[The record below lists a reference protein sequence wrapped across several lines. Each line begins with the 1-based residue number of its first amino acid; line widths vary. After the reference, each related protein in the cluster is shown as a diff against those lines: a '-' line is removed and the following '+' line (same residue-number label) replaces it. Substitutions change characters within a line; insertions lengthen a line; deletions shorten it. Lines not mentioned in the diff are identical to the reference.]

1 MASKVEMVRAATKL
15 LFMVMFIGSLL
26 IWTVTP
32 TNIHRQIWMPKIR
45 TQLNSTYFG
54 LQTGPRI
61 LINTCPILFMAVLGC
76 IYLHLEK
83 KVNDYKAYE
92 SINGRKQRLA
102 LLKKPMVVK
111 GPLGIV
117 SSIELGFFTMFI
129 ALLVW
134 SLSIYIHNSFA
145 TITPISSAADGK
157 QVWEAKLK
165 STALRLGLV
174 GNICLVFLFFPVA
187 RGSSL
192 LPLFGLTSEA
202 SIKYHIWLGHLVMA
216 FFTAHGICY
225 IVLWIATNN
234 ITQMIKW
241 AKTGTS
247 NVAGEIALLAGLA
260 MWATTIPRIRQKF
273 FELFFYTHYLYIVFM
288 FFFVLHVGISYACM
302 MLPGFYL
309 FLVDRYLRFLQSRKC
324 VRLVSAR
331 VLPCETIELN
341 FSKTPGLKYNPTSI
355 LFVNVPSISK
365 MQWHPFTITSN
376 SNLEPENISVMIK
389 SEGSWSKKLNQML
402 SSSNPID
409 RLQVSVEGPYGP
421 ASTHFLRHD
430 TLVMVSGGSG
440 ITPFISVIRELI
452 YASTTVKCKTP
463 QIILICSFKS
473 SSDLTMLDLLLPIDG
488 SPNEL
493 SNMKIQIEAYVT
505 REKQQPTTEQ
515 NSKELV
521 RALWF
526 KPNPT
531 DSPISSI
538 LGPNSWLW
546 HAVVISSSFII
557 FLILIRIIG
566 RYYIYPIDH
575 NTDRVFSSSLKS
587 FLHML
592 VMCVCIAATASLAV
606 IWNKKQNAQEANQIQ
621 NVEVSTL
628 TGSPLP
634 SLFYNANRELESL
647 PYQSLVQSTN
657 VHYSERPDLKRML
670 FDLKGSSVGVMVC
683 GPKNMRHEVAT
694 ICSSGLADNLHF
706 ESISFSW

>member
-1 MASKVEMVRAATKL
+1 MASKVDMVRASTKL
-15 LFMVMFIGSLL
+15 LVMVVFIGSLF

-32 TNIHRQIWMPKIR
+32 TNTYRKIWLPRIR

-61 LINTCPILFMAVLGC
+61 LINTFPILFMAVLGC
-76 IYLHLEK
+76 FYLHLGK
-83 KVNDYKAYE
+83 KVNDYKAHE
-92 SINGRKQRLA
+92 RKQRLA

-134 SLSIYIHNSFA
+134 SLSIYIYNSFA
-145 TITPISSAADGK
+145 TITPKSAAEDGE
-157 QVWEAKLK
+157 QVWEAKLET
-165 STALRLGLV
+165 TALRLGLV
-174 GNICLVFLFFPVA
+174 GNICLVFLSFPVA

-192 LPLFGLTSEA
+192 LPLFGLTSES

-225 IVLWIATNN
+225 IVFWIATNN
-234 ITQMIKW
+234 ITQMVEW
-241 AKTGTS
+241 ANTGTS

-260 MWATTIPRIRQKF
+260 MWATTIPRIRRKF
-273 FELFFYTHYLYIVFM
+273 FELFFYTHYLYIIFT
-288 FFFVLHVGISYACM
+288 FFFVLHVGIFYACM

-331 VLPCETIELN
+331 VLPCDTIELN

-355 LFVNVPSISK
+355 LFVNVPI
-365 MQWHPFTITSN
+365 I
-376 SNLEPENISVMIK
+376 LEPEKLSVMIK

-409 RLQVSVEGPYGP
+409 RLQVSIEGPYGP

-452 YASTTVKCKTP
+452 YASTTVKCKTQ
-463 QIILICSFKS
+463 QIILICSFKK
-473 SSDLTMLDLLLPIDG
+473 SSDVTMLDLILPNAG
-488 SPNEL
+488 SPTEL
-493 SNMKIQIEAYVT
+493 SNLKIQIMAYVT

-515 NSKELV
+515 NWKKLV

-526 KPNPT
+526 KPYPT

-538 LGPNSWLW
+538 LGTNSWLW
-546 HAVVISSSFII
+546 LAVVILSSFII
-557 FLILIRIIG
+557 FLILIGIIG

-575 NTDRVFSSSLKS
+575 NTNRVFSSSLKS

-592 VMCVCIAATASLAV
+592 VMCVCIAATASIAV

-621 NVEVSTL
+621 NLEVSTP
-628 TGSPLP
+628 TGSSLP
-634 SLFYNANRELESL
+634 SSFYNADRELESL
-647 PYQSLVQSTN
+647 PHQFLIQSTN
-657 VHYSERPDLKRML
+657 VHYGERPDLKIIL
-670 FDLKGSSVGVMVC
+670 FDLKGSSVGVLVC
-683 GPKNMRHEVAT
+683 GPKKMRHEVAT